1 MSLSQNA
8 AIPAVDSRRKS
19 LSHRSGMRIVDMV
32 KENVRPSDILTK
44 EAFVN
49 AIKVNCAIGG

>member
-8 AIPAVDSRRKS
+8 AIPAVDSRRKAFA
-19 LSHRSGMRIVDMV
+19 HGSGMRIVEMV
-32 KENVRPSDILTK
+32 KENVRPSDILTR
-44 EAFVN
+44 ESFEN